1 MRRAKTPPNGR
12 MITACPLV
20 SNFLLPLFGSY
31 RPYPGAPPPNFI
43 SDIFYLTLAIG
54 HYGLQ
59 KTIQTFEDL
68 SKEHDE
74 VRRHLDNITA
84 DNTWMGV
91 SVHHGDCH
99 PTLTWRAADGFAGE
113 G

>member
-1 MRRAKTPPNGR
+1 MLTALPP
-12 MITACPLV
+12 V
-20 SNFLLPLFGSY
+20 SILLLPLVGKY
-31 RPYPGAPPPNFI
+31 RPYPDAPPPNFI
-43 SDIFYLTLAIG
+43 SDIFYLALATG

-74 VRRHLDNITA
+74 VQRHLDNITA

-91 SVHHGDCH
+91 SLHRRICH
-99 PTLTWRAADGFAGE
+99 PALTLETFRRLCRGGLKLPSNN
-113 G
+113 